1 MKLNVIW
8 EAEATSAATR
18 FLKDDPEGLRQAY
31 EAVDLLA
38 HEPRPPGSTELGS
51 QDLRRI
57 HVGRYRVIYEIF
69 ESKITV
75 IVMHLGR
82 VG

>member
-1 MKLNVIW
+1 MSYEVNWRLQALN
-8 EAEATSAATR
+8 TATR
-18 FLKDDPEGLRQAY
+18 FLKDDPAGLDQVF

-38 HEPRPPGSTELGS
+38 REPRPAGSAELGS
-51 QDLRRI
+51 QYLRRI

-69 ESKITV
+69 DSTV
-75 IVMHLGR
+75 TVVIMHLGR

>member
-1 MKLNVIW
+1 MSLHVVW

-18 FLKDDPEGLRQAY
+18 FLKDDPHGLGQVFD
-31 EAVDLLA
+31 AVDLLA
-38 HEPRPPGSTELGS
+38 HEPRPAGSAELGS
-51 QDLRRI
+51 QYMRRI

-69 ESKITV
+69 ESTV
-75 IVMHLGR
+75 TVVVMHLGR

>member
-8 EAEATSAATR
+8 ETEATSAATR
-18 FLKDDPEGLRQAY
+18 FLKDDPDGLRQVY

-38 HEPRPPGSTELGS
+38 HEPRPPGSAELGS
-51 QDLRRI
+51 QYLRRI
-57 HVGRYRVIYEIF
+57 HIGRYRVVYEIS
-69 ESKITV
+69 ESTITV
-75 IVMHLGR
+75 VVMHLAR